1 MFIKHNACSSYEY
14 NFIHWCWNC
23 FVIN

>member
-1 MFIKHNACSSYEY
+1 MFIEHNACSSYEY